1 MTPFLFSILKE
12 NNDSKICEEI
22 FKDIKNYLRNESPDS
37 KGIRSIS
44 ENEIIEK
51 YSEK

>member
-1 MTPFLFSILKE
+1 VTPFLFSILKE
-12 NNDSKICEEI
+12 NDDSKICEEI
-22 FKDIKNYLRNESPDS
+22 FKDIKNYLRNASPDS

-51 YSEK
+51 YSE